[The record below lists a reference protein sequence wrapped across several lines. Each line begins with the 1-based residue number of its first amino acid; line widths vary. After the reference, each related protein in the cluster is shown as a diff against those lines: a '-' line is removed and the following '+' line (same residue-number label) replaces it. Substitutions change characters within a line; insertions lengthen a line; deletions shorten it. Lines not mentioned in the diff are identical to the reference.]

1 MSAEPQFA
9 WRVIEATSKEPLT
22 GVREAGAGLSL
33 TPARLRVWGM
43 RSGFALLDQGLTSGA
58 GFGVNLLLAR
68 WMPAEVYGAFVL
80 AFAGFLFISGFQN
93 VLLLDPMSVMGPS
106 RHAER
111 LPAYFHAQI
120 LINMVLLASLS
131 AVALLTGLVLW
142 RIAPGSPLPGAMVG
156 AGLTLPFLLL
166 LWLARRMCY
175 VVQRPSIA
183 VTGSALYLAF
193 VVIGLFALAH
203 LGWLGPFTA
212 FALMGNGSVLASG
225 LLLWRLGLLK
235 REAAMHPRLS
245 WRMALRENWTYG
257 RWLTLTTLLS
267 WTTVQVQTFLAA
279 SILGLATAGALR
291 AIQLPSLAMTQVIAA
306 TTLLVIPSMS
316 QELGNGNVAR
326 LRKKAIITTVCLTAL
341 GIVFVT
347 GLFLFAAPLEN
358 LLFGGKYASSA
369 WLIPVLGLVPVF
381 TGFSAS
387 LCLSLRVLLK
397 SHLELIACAVSAA
410 TALAL
415 AILLMPRWGLTG
427 AAASI
432 VGSTAVL
439 AIAVLIFFLKWANE

>member
-9 WRVIEATSKEPLT
+9 WRVTEATSKEPLT

-80 AFAGFLFISGFQN
+80 AFAGFLFISGFYN

-111 LPAYFHAQI
+111 LPAYFRVQIAIHA
-120 LINMVLLASLS
+120 VLVGALS
-131 AVALLTGLVLW
+131 VGTLLTSLVLW
-142 RIAPGSPLPGAMVG
+142 RIAPGSLLTRAIVG
-156 AGLTLPFLLL
+156 AGLALPFLLL

-183 VTGSALYLAF
+183 VAGSSFYLAF
-193 VVIGLFALAH
+193 IVGGLTL
-203 LGWLGPFTA
+203 LGHYERLGAFTA
-212 FALMGNGSVLASG
+212 FALMGIGSILASA
-225 LLLWRLGLLK
+225 LLVWRLRLLEC
-235 REAAMHPRLS
+235 EAVTKAPIS
-245 WRMALRENWTYG
+245 WQVALRENWTYG
-257 RWLTLTTLLS
+257 RWLMLTTSLS
-267 WTTVQVQTFLAA
+267 WTTFQAQTFLAA
-279 SILGLATAGALR
+279 SFLGLASAGALR
-291 AIQLPSLAMTQVIAA
+291 AIQLPSLAMTQVISA
-306 TTLLVIPSMS
+306 TALLVLPSMS

-341 GIVFVT
+341 GIVFVA
-347 GLFLFAAPLEN
+347 GLFLFAAPLEK

-381 TGFSAS
+381 TGFSVS
-387 LCLSLRVLLK
+387 LCLALRVLLK
-397 SHLELIACAVSAA
+397 SHLELIACAFSAA

-415 AILLMPRWGLTG
+415 AILLMPRWGLIG

-439 AIAVLIFFLKWANE
+439 AIAVLICFLKWGNE

>member
-1 MSAEPQFA
+1 
-9 WRVIEATSKEPLT
+9 
-22 GVREAGAGLSL
+22 
-33 TPARLRVWGM
+33 
-43 RSGFALLDQGLTSGA
+43 
-58 GFGVNLLLAR
+58 
-68 WMPAEVYGAFVL
+68 
-80 AFAGFLFISGFQN
+80 
-93 VLLLDPMSVMGPS
+93 
-106 RHAER
+106 
-111 LPAYFHAQI
+111 
-120 LINMVLLASLS
+120 MVLLAALS

-203 LGWLGPFTA
+203 FGWLGSFTA
-212 FALMGNGSVLASG
+212 FALMGSGSVLASG

-326 LRKKAIITTVCLTAL
+326 LRKKAIITSVCLTAL

-347 GLFLFAAPLEN
+347 GLFLFAAPLEK

-387 LCLSLRVLLK
+387 LCLALRVLLK
-397 SHLELIACAVSAA
+397 SHLELIACAFSAA

-439 AIAVLIFFLKWANE
+439 AIAVLIFFLKWGNE

>member
-1 MSAEPQFA
+1 M
-9 WRVIEATSKEPLT
+9 
-22 GVREAGAGLSL
+22 REAGAGLSL

-106 RHAER
+106 RHAQR
-111 LPAYFHAQI
+111 LPAYFRAQI
-120 LINMVLLASLS
+120 LINMVLLAALS

-203 LGWLGPFTA
+203 LGWLGSFTA
-212 FALMGNGSVLASG
+212 FALMGSGSVLASG

-235 REAAMHPRLS
+235 REAAMHPCLS

-267 WTTVQVQTFLAA
+267 WTTFQVQTFLAA

-306 TTLLVIPSMS
+306 TTLLVVPSMS

-347 GLFLFAAPLEN
+347 GLFLFAAPLEK

-381 TGFSAS
+381 TGFSAT
-387 LCLSLRVLLK
+387 LCLALRVLLK
-397 SHLELIACAVSAA
+397 SHLELIACAFAAA

-415 AILLMPRWGLTG
+415 GILLMPRWGLTG

-439 AIAVLIFFLKWANE
+439 AIAVLIFFLKWGNE

>member
-9 WRVIEATSKEPLT
+9 WRVTEATSTEPLT

-111 LPAYFHAQI
+111 LPAYFRAQI
-120 LINMVLLASLS
+120 LINMVLLAAVS

-175 VVQRPSIA
+175 VLQRPSIA

-203 LGWLGPFTA
+203 LGWLGSFTA
-212 FALMGNGSVLASG
+212 FALMGSGSVLASG

-267 WTTVQVQTFLAA
+267 WTTFQAQTFLAA
-279 SILGLATAGALR
+279 SFLGLASAGALR

-306 TTLLVIPSMS
+306 TTLLVLPSMS
-316 QELGNGNVAR
+316 QELGRGNVAR
-326 LRKKAIITTVCLTAL
+326 LRKKAIVATVCLTAL
-341 GIVFVT
+341 GIVFVA
-347 GLFLFAAPLEN
+347 GLFLSAAPLEK

-381 TGFSAS
+381 IGFSAS
-387 LCLSLRVLLK
+387 LCLALRVLLK
-397 SHLELIACAVSAA
+397 SHLELIACAFSAA

-439 AIAVLIFFLKWANE
+439 AIAVLICFLKWGNE

>member
-1 MSAEPQFA
+1 
-9 WRVIEATSKEPLT
+9 
-22 GVREAGAGLSL
+22 
-33 TPARLRVWGM
+33 M

-68 WMPAEVYGAFVL
+68 WMPAEMYGAFAV
-80 AFAGFLFISGFQN
+80 AFAGFLFISGFHN

-111 LPAYFHAQI
+111 LPAYFRCQI
-120 LINMVLLASLS
+120 VIHMALVGALS

-142 RIAPGSPLPGAMVG
+142 RIAPGSSLTGAMLG

-166 LWLARRMCY
+166 LWLVRRMCY

-183 VTGSALYLAF
+183 VTGSAFNLVF
-193 VVIGLFALAH
+193 VVAGLFALGH
-203 LGWLGPFTA
+203 LGWLGSFTA
-212 FALMGNGSVLASG
+212 FALMGSASVLASG
-225 LLLWRLGLLK
+225 LLVWRLGLLK
-235 REAAMHPRLS
+235 REAALDPRVS

-257 RWLTLTTLLS
+257 RWLMLTTSLS

-279 SILGLATAGALR
+279 SVLGLATAGVLR

-306 TTLLVIPSMS
+306 TTLLVLPSMS
-316 QELGNGNVAR
+316 QELGSGNVAR
-326 LRKKAIITTVCLTAL
+326 LRKKAIVTTVCLSAL
-341 GIVFVT
+341 GIVFVA
-347 GLFLFAAPLEN
+347 GLFLFAAPLEK

-387 LCLSLRVLLK
+387 LCLALRALLK
-397 SHLELIACAVSAA
+397 SHLELIACAFSAA
-410 TALAL
+410 TSLAL
-415 AILLMPRWGLTG
+415 AMLLMPRWGLTG

-439 AIAVLIFFLKWANE
+439 AIAVLICFLKWGKE

>member
-1 MSAEPQFA
+1 
-9 WRVIEATSKEPLT
+9 
-22 GVREAGAGLSL
+22 
-33 TPARLRVWGM
+33 M

-68 WMPAEVYGAFVL
+68 WMPADVYGAFVL

-93 VLLLDPMSVMGPS
+93 VLLLDPISVMGPS

-111 LPAYFHAQI
+111 LPAYFRVQI
-120 LINMVLLASLS
+120 AIHTVLVGALSVGTLLIGLA
-131 AVALLTGLVLW
+131 LW
-142 RIAPGSPLPGAMVG
+142 RIAPGSPLTRAIVG
-156 AGLTLPFLLL
+156 AGLALPFLLL

-193 VVIGLFALAH
+193 AVIGLFALAH
-203 LGWLGPFTA
+203 FGWLGSFTA
-212 FALMGNGSVLASG
+212 FALMGSGSVLASG

-245 WRMALRENWTYG
+245 WRMALRENWAYG

-267 WTTVQVQTFLAA
+267 WTTFQAQTFLAA
-279 SILGLATAGALR
+279 SFLGLASAGALR
-291 AIQLPSLAMTQVIAA
+291 AIQLPSLAMTQVISA
-306 TTLLVIPSMS
+306 TTLLVLPSMS

-347 GLFLFAAPLEN
+347 GLFLFAAPLEK

-369 WLIPVLGLVPVF
+369 WLMPVLGLVPVF

-387 LCLSLRVLLK
+387 LCLALRVLLK
-397 SHLELIACAVSAA
+397 SHLELIACAFSAA

-439 AIAVLIFFLKWANE
+439 SIAALICFLKWGNE